1 MDPEKS
7 VRRPLYEK
15 EIDFEA
21 LALVD
26 ADFARLYR
34 ASGSKVDFQ
43 DPDALQ

>member
-1 MDPEKS
+1 MS
-7 VRRPLYEK
+7 VRRSLYEE

-26 ADFARLYR
+26 ADFARLYK
-34 ASGSKVDFQ
+34 ASGKKVDFQ